1 MFYKISIS
9 KYSEVA
15 NGGTFCKKMCSK
27 KFRKFRRKIPVPES
41 LFNFIKKETLAQ
53 VFSSRFYKI
62 SKNTFLQNT
71 SVRLV
76 LNIQG
81 KTPLRECLFY
91 KVSTCK
97 LVILLK
103 MRLRHRCF
111 PVTFVKFPHSC
122 FCSFPPVILILT
134 LLSGSI

>member
-1 MFYKISIS
+1 M
-9 KYSEVA
+9 EVRSVRKCVLRNFA
-15 NGGTFCKKMCSK
+15 NFTGKHQCQ
-27 KFRKFRRKIPVPES
+27 S
-41 LFNFIKKETLAQ
+41 LFFNFIKKETLAQ
-53 VFSSRFYKI
+53 VFSCRFYKI

-103 MRLRHRCF
+103 MRLRHTCF

-134 LLSGSI
+134 LLSGST

>member
-1 MFYKISIS
+1 MEVRSVRKCVLRNFANFAG
-9 KYSEVA
+9 KYQ
-15 NGGTFCKKMCSK
+15 CQ
-27 KFRKFRRKIPVPES
+27 S
-41 LFNFIKKETLAQ
+41 LFFNFIKKETLAQ